1 MYDSCSRT
9 RSLTDTLLP
18 LFFPHMVF
26 KVLMRSLTLFSLFSC
41 GFFEGLGS
49 GVRAMGEFIMGFPL
63 YIDLFGR
70 LFEGEC

>member
-18 LFFPHMVF
+18 LFFPIWFF
-26 KVLMRSLTLFSLFSC
+26 KVLMRSLTLFSLFSMW
-41 GFFEGLGS
+41 FSEGLRS
-49 GVRAMGEFIMGFPL
+49 GVRAMGEFIMVFPL